1 MLRINPDGTV
11 SDTKYSIAKLKR
23 DHPNTSFPADIPVE
37 LLAEY
42 NVFEIVP
49 TAEPTHTDGEIAV
62 QTGGVVKVGNEWQW
76 EWVVRPKTTEELA
89 TEAANLV
96 QNVNARI
103 MSIKRE
109 ANRRI
114 ITIAPEWKQ
123 SNMLARGLNLLRKG
137 EANLTADEA
146 LEVSGMDSVW
156 TEIQRIR
163 SVSDTLEAADPP
175 PDDFADDKYWIV

>member
-1 MLRINPDGTV
+1 MLHINPDGTV

-23 DHPNTSFPADIPVE
+23 DHPNTSFPADIPVA

-49 TAEPTHTDGEIAV
+49 TAEPTHTNGEIAV

-89 TEAANLV
+89 TEAANIV

-114 ITIAPEWKQ
+114 IAIVPEWKQ
-123 SNMLARGLNLLRKG
+123 SNMLARAITLLRKG
-137 EANLTADEA
+137 EANLTTAEA
-146 LEVSGMDSVW
+146 LEVSKMDAVW

-175 PDDFADDKYWIV
+175 PEDFADDRHWV